1 LEEGDL
7 PQYEVVQHGGNGTM
21 KVAEGQIEVK
31 GKRHKLKRATEQG
44 GIFGF
49 DEAKLNDV
57 LDEASN
63 LEGEIIIIILIGL
76 IDA

>member
-1 LEEGDL
+1 MRKHKGGEGGHIQRL
-7 PQYEVVQHGGNGTM
+7 AQYEVVQHGGNGTM

-57 LDEASN
+57 LDEAS
-63 LEGEIIIIILIGL
+63 EQ
-76 IDA
+76 IDEK